1 MAASC
6 EAHRKGGLHCLL
18 RKVADARGDVEGF
31 IASLEA
37 SGLSESAAKDA
48 ASRPLAASRPDEA
61 LAWLDRHSKAL

>member
-1 MAASC
+1 
-6 EAHRKGGLHCLL
+6 L